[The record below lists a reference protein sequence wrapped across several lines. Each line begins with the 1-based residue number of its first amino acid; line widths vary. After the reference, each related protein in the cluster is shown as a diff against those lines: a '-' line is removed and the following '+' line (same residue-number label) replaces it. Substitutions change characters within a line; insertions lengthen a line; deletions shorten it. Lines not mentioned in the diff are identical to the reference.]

1 MNSLQSTIVTSPFG
15 KDEECGMFVID
26 TVQSPFIF
34 DGLTNAGQEY
44 TLSFWV
50 RSAKAASVTI
60 GEDKFSTKTSWTK
73 VATTF
78 IADDAYVSIF
88 FNTATTYYIYH
99 IQMELGNQPTDWT
112 PAPEDVDDNINKVQK
127 NLDDL
132 EVGGRNL
139 LLNSNITYTVTGT
152 GTAASYT
159 SSNPPIKYDVNFD
172 ELSKIPVGNYI
183 TMSVYVKI
191 ENAVFGG
198 SGSKRCG
205 FEASLVRE
213 DGSMKYSGVW
223 IQACDNFEGRIS
235 NILPILE
242 KDIFTGVNA
251 QPYLYVQ
258 GLVSGTVTISQP
270 KLEVGTKATAWTP
283 APEDVDKAIVDK
295 GEELGQVIVEQS
307 QSAKDAANAYT
318 DEKLNDYVESDDFIS
333 FEKDVSARLD
343 VMDENVTISIET
355 LTKQIVA
362 VNNELTTNHNLILKY
377 FEFGE
382 NGLVIGVTDNPYKTR
397 IDNDRYS
404 MTMNNVEILYFDGNG
419 KGYIPDL
426 TIDRAFNLL
435 GLRFEKDSNGNL
447 NCEYNGG

>member
-60 GEDKFSTKTSWTK
+60 GEDKFSTTTSWTK

-78 IADDAYVSIF
+78 IADDAYVSVF

-99 IQMELGNQPTDWT
+99 IQMELGNQPTD
-112 PAPEDVDDNINKVQK
+112 
-127 NLDDL
+127 
-132 EVGGRNL
+132 
-139 LLNSNITYTVTGT
+139 
-152 GTAASYT
+152 
-159 SSNPPIKYDVNFD
+159 
-172 ELSKIPVGNYI
+172 
-183 TMSVYVKI
+183 
-191 ENAVFGG
+191 
-198 SGSKRCG
+198 
-205 FEASLVRE
+205 
-213 DGSMKYSGVW
+213 
-223 IQACDNFEGRIS
+223 
-235 NILPILE
+235 
-242 KDIFTGVNA
+242 
-251 QPYLYVQ
+251 
-258 GLVSGTVTISQP
+258 
-270 KLEVGTKATAWTP
+270 WTP

-426 TIDRAFNLL
+426 TVDRAFNLL